1 MGVVRVKRLDEEEAV
16 KAVQQADDGQPSR
29 DCRLRE
35 MVAAA
40 VMAAI
45 SDQALMRHQYQRRMK
60 TRPAPAPSASR
71 NFQAAAMEAPWVCM

>member
-1 MGVVRVKRLDEEEAV
+1 MGMPRLLSSV
-16 KAVQQADDGQPSR
+16 
-29 DCRLRE
+29 RE

-60 TRPAPAPSASR
+60 TRPAPAPRASR
-71 NFQAAAMEAPWVCM
+71 NFQAAAMSPWVSM